1 MAEKADVLEYR
12 MRMFKGVGER
22 FLNGFPSFIDN
33 VRCANI
39 IPVKNGSNAFLSP
52 RDERLRVFP
61 MFLMKVFDADAE
73 LECPFERVDF
83 SGRLQSDHLRDALRV
98 LKVRELDE
106 RELWHVIDHLGS
118 LSEWFVVGRS
128 ELLLRGRILRSILVD
143 SACSR
148 LAELLECQPLS
159 AISYR
164 DLPCEPWKISRE
176 DVVDIKD
183 GNIEDKENILLLAV
197 KDGRISEDCALEF
210 GLTTGLASDVDD
222 MFDFPVEPLKNPQG
236 LKKHI
241 QEAWNNPI
249 QIVCKQVMRAVDF
262 CVPLR
267 GREFELSSR
276 EARLSA
282 LRRYSPYGR
291 TDVCFCQMCRRVNR
305 RVFVEANCIER
316 KPRYYF
322 PELRLTLCLE
332 CSKKFELL
340 RNNRDSTRISLGS

>member
-1 MAEKADVLEYR
+1 
-12 MRMFKGVGER
+12 
-22 FLNGFPSFIDN
+22 
-33 VRCANI
+33 
-39 IPVKNGSNAFLSP
+39 
-52 RDERLRVFP
+52 
-61 MFLMKVFDADAE
+61 MKVFDADAE

-143 SACSR
+143 SECSR

-210 GLTTGLASDVDD
+210 GLTTGLASDVND

-262 CVPLR
+262 CVPFR

-291 TDVCFCQMCRRVNR
+291 TDVCFCQMCRRVKR
-305 RVFVEANCIER
+305 MVFVEANCIER

-340 RNNRDSTRISLGS
+340 RNNRGFYENFIRKLIRFTAPNNETNVFFFVCLCKTTKCWN